1 MMSLLRRTARALIAA
16 RTLTVTLAWAGLM
29 SSPAPGDPL
38 PALTLD
44 ADTVTVSGLS
54 SGAFM
59 AVQLQ
64 VAFSDRIAGAAV
76 IAGGPYY
83 CAHDR
88 VLEAISTCMTPRSS
102 GPDITELLRQADSY
116 AQTGAIADLAGVQT
130 QRIYMFSGTEDKTVT
145 RPVMDALAAFYE
157 ALAVPAQNIQFRT
170 DIAAGHGFLSNDATL
185 PCDASQTPFI
195 IDCDLDQA
203 GELLTWLYGPLA
215 APVPPHAV
223 GLRRFDQAALLG
235 EPARFGMAETG
246 FVYVPT
252 ACANGA
258 RCDLHIAL
266 HGCRQSVEQ
275 IGETYP
281 LTTGFLGW
289 AEANNIV
296 LLFPQARQ
304 SILMGNPKGCWDWW
318 GYSDPDYATR
328 QGPQPAAI
336 ALMAAELGAPL
347 SPGFCVDHEAFY
359 LTHWQ
364 QGRAEPCGLSFCAV
378 GSGDII
384 GFGLG
389 AATLYESPPGVFSTT
404 ACSR

>member
-1 MMSLLRRTARALIAA
+1 MLHLMEPIPMMSLLRRTARALIAA

-215 APVPPHAV
+215 APVPPHA
-223 GLRRFDQAALLG
+223 RRAAQVRSG
-235 EPARFGMAETG
+235 RAARRARALWHGRDRICL
-246 FVYVPT
+246 
-252 ACANGA
+252 CANGL
-258 RCDLHIAL
+258 RERGAL
-266 HGCRQSVEQ
+266 RFAYRLAWLPSERGADRRDV
-275 IGETYP
+275 
-281 LTTGFLGW
+281 
-289 AEANNIV
+289 
-296 LLFPQARQ
+296 
-304 SILMGNPKGCWDWW
+304 
-318 GYSDPDYATR
+318 
-328 QGPQPAAI
+328 PADHR
-336 ALMAAELGAPL
+336 L
-347 SPGFCVDHEAFY
+347 S
-359 LTHWQ
+359 
-364 QGRAEPCGLSFCAV
+364 
-378 GSGDII
+378 
-384 GFGLG
+384 GLG
-389 AATLYESPPGVFSTT
+389 RSQ
-404 ACSR
+404 